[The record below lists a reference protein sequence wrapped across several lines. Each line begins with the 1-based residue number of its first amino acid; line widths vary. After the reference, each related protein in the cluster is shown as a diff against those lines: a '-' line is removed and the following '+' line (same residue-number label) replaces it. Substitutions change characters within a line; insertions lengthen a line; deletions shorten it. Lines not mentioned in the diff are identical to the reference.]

1 MHLWENFLCDIEPYL
16 GLENVKCRS
25 PFGCNKR
32 SFSKVISVS
41 SYLSIFAF
49 QLKVIVLFTYT
60 HFSHNWYIFIH
71 EKIVFGL
78 NQYFLIS
85 RERREA
91 EQRLERDRVE
101 KERIEKERMDRE
113 RRERERR
120 EERDRMER
128 EQRREQ
134 ERRERERKDQLS
146 KVDEH
151 FKLSME
157 YHNKV
162 RPDWNYLWSSFINLW
177 VSRLL

>member
-1 MHLWENFLCDIEPYL
+1 
-16 GLENVKCRS
+16 
-25 PFGCNKR
+25 
-32 SFSKVISVS
+32 
-41 SYLSIFAF
+41 
-49 QLKVIVLFTYT
+49 
-60 HFSHNWYIFIH
+60 
-71 EKIVFGL
+71 
-78 NQYFLIS
+78 
-85 RERREA
+85 
-91 EQRLERDRVE
+91 
-101 KERIEKERMDRE
+101 MDRE

-162 RPDWNYLWSSFINLW
+162 RPDWNYLWSSFINLLGFKSTHRHKIEHAFGIKIHLLHEIK
-177 VSRLL
+177 VSNRNNKGYYVCICPSQFPSS

>member
-1 MHLWENFLCDIEPYL
+1 MSIFFWMQYTFFLKSNF
-16 GLENVKCRS
+16 
-25 PFGCNKR
+25 R
-32 SFSKVISVS
+32 SFI
-41 SYLSIFAF
+41 
-49 QLKVIVLFTYT
+49 FTYIR
-60 HFSHNWYIFIH
+60 FSTLSHSIILCKIGPEYDLYQTLNWYIFIY
-71 EKIVFGL
+71 EKAVFGI
-78 NQYFLIS
+78 NQYFLFA

-162 RPDWNYLWSSFINLW
+162 RPD
-177 VSRLL
+177 